1 MVAVSDAIIETLGRY
16 KHEISDRF
24 SVESL
29 AVFGSVSRGSA
40 GPESDVDILVRYRAT
55 PTLFQFLDLKQFIEG
70 IVGRRVDL
78 VTEPALKKQLRE
90 KILKE
95 AILVA

>member
-1 MVAVSDAIIETLGRY
+1 MVAANDAVIETLGSY
-16 KHEISDRF
+16 KQVIRERF

-40 GPESDVDILVRYRAT
+40 GPESDVDILVSYRAT
-55 PTLFQFLDLKQFIEG
+55 PTLFQFLDLKLFLEK

-78 VTEPALKKQLRE
+78 VTKPALKKQLRE

-95 AILVA
+95 AIIVA

>member
-1 MVAVSDAIIETLGRY
+1 MVAANETIIETLGRH
-16 KHEISDRF
+16 KKEILERF

-29 AVFGSVSRGSA
+29 AVFGSVSRGST

-55 PTLFQFLDLKQFIEG
+55 PTIFQFLDLKQFIEG

-78 VTEPALKKQLRE
+78 VTEAALKKQLRE
-90 KILKE
+90 KILQE
-95 AILVA
+95 AVVVS

>member
-1 MVAVSDAIIETLGRY
+1 MVAANETIIETLGRH
-16 KHEISDRF
+16 KKEILERF

-55 PTLFQFLDLKQFIEG
+55 PTIFQFLDLKQFIEG

-78 VTEPALKKQLRE
+78 VTEAALKKQLRE

-95 AILVA
+95 AVVVS